1 MKLRK
6 LIMTNK
12 PLNAQMDY
20 NHNYNCPNDS
30 DHVGATG
37 PGKIDVI
44 IPAHLPEF
52 GTGAAR
58 ALLHLLVE
66 AHRTRTAKNGQSTE
80 DT

>member
-1 MKLRK
+1 
-6 LIMTNK
+6 MTNM
-12 PLNAQMDY
+12 PSNVPTGDD
-20 NHNYNCPNDS
+20 HNYNCPSDS
-30 DHVGATG
+30 DHVGVTG

-44 IPAHLPEF
+44 IPSQLPEL

-66 AHRTRTAKNGQSTE
+66 AHRKRTTKNEQSTE

>member
-1 MKLRK
+1 
-6 LIMTNK
+6 MTYI
-12 PLNAQMDY
+12 PPNAPTDD
-20 NHNYNCPNDS
+20 NHNYNCPIDS
-30 DHVGATG
+30 DHVGVTG

-44 IPAHLPEF
+44 IPSQLPEF

-66 AHRTRTAKNGQSTE
+66 AHRKRTTKNEQSTE